1 MNYNILQQII
11 DLLQLIIIVGLII
24 QNVFINKEIKD
35 LKIRLK
41 TMIKTDRW
49 VQNMQFTSIK
59 KSKDSGQKQEK

>member
-41 TMIKTDRW
+41 TIIKTDRW

-59 KSKDSGQKQEK
+59 KSKDSDQKQEK

>member
-24 QNVFINKEIKD
+24 QNVFINKKIKD

-41 TMIKTDRW
+41 TMIKIDRW

-59 KSKDSGQKQEK
+59 KSKDSEQKQEK

>member
-1 MNYNILQQII
+1 MSYSILQQII

-41 TMIKTDRW
+41 TIIKTDRW

-59 KSKDSGQKQEK
+59 KPKDSEQK